1 MVKANIN
8 IAELFL
14 LVNQF
19 AESGLNYFPNFAVT
33 PTYMPFIDLNK
44 KTWQWL
50 LLIALAFIWGASFIL
65 MKRGLQSYNNVEVA
79 ALRIF
84 ISFLLFLPLI
94 ILNIR
99 KISRKNIW
107 SLFLVGFIGNFIP
120 AFLFTTAQTRI
131 SSSLAGILNSLT
143 PIFTLIVGY
152 FIYKSEVKF
161 WNIVGLVLGFIGAI
175 GLIDNNGTGGN
186 EQNIWYAILPVI
198 ATLCYGFNVNEVKY
212 KLKDLDG
219 VAIASL
225 AFLFIGPLAGAY
237 LLFSGFSVAPE
248 IPNHLESLGYITLL
262 ALFGSVLAVIGINI
276 LLKYTTA
283 IFASSVT
290 YIIPIFA
297 VFWGTLDGEP
307 FYLFQA
313 FWIGLILFG
322 VYLVKSRK

>member
-1 MVKANIN
+1 
-8 IAELFL
+8 
-14 LVNQF
+14 
-19 AESGLNYFPNFAVT
+19 
-33 PTYMPFIDLNK
+33 MPYIDLNK
-44 KTWQWL
+44 KSWQWVL
-50 LLIALAFIWGASFIL
+50 LVSLAFIWGASFIL
-65 MKRGLQSYNNVEVA
+65 MKRGLQSYSNFEVA

-84 ISFLLFLPLI
+84 ISFLFFLPLI

-99 KISRKNIW
+99 KISKKNIK
-107 SLFLVGFIGNFIP
+107 SLILVGFIGNFVP

-161 WNIVGLVLGFIGAI
+161 WNIVGLILGFIGAI
-175 GLIDNNGTGGN
+175 GLINNNGNGAGD
-186 EQNIWYAILPVI
+186 QNIWYAVFPVI

-225 AFLFIGPLAGAY
+225 AFLFIGPVAGIY
-237 LLFSGFSVAPE
+237 LLIMGFTIGPE
-248 IPNHLESLGYITLL
+248 MPFHLESLGYITLL

-297 VFWGTLDGEP
+297 VFWGILDGEP
-307 FYLFQA
+307 FHLFQVV
-313 FWIGLILFG
+313 WIGLILFG